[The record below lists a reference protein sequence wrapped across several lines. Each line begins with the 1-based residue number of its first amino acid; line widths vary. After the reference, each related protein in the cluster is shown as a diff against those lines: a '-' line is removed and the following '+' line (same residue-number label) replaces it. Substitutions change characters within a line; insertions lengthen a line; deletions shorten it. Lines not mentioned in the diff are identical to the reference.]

1 MHVIEQRLAL
11 LLPRGQ
17 PFCGAQSIDLA
28 FDLEQR
34 IVPLDGLQCDRRDR
48 LALAFAVAGIFLDI
62 GQFKE
67 FAPRVRMTKGEG
79 DRYRF
84 LFGDTERLEAIVT
97 IALQNAAIPG
107 QVLLRMLAAP
117 VARRIVYGRRRCRS
131 AVGPVIAHVGPYSPG
146 RAFVFGLDGN
156 GGVVA
161 KKAFGRE
168 DMRLDQI
175 KDRQERGRSIP
186 DLVGQRRGRKLD
198 ALAFEP
204 GALAVERAMH
214 SKLVEEDRRQQMR
227 TDEAARRG
235 MERRRRLADR
245 LAVSAGKF
253 LPHRLDHFEPARNLL
268 ERLGNVLAQFRQARP
283 AAACTAD
290 WGIDHHAL
298 TLDILRPRL
307 SDRPFARERTYARG
321 LGGSRLRRGFIL
333 RRRHHQF
340 FELQFHLVDQ
350 ARRALGSP
358 AAQFAL
364 QLFDRQLQTGNQG
377 LAVRQ
382 HGLRIGGLRHR
393 NVPLGDNDVAFSP

>member
-11 LLPRGQ
+11 FLPRGQ
-17 PFCGAQSIDLA
+17 SFCGAQSIDLA
-28 FDLEQR
+28 FDLKQR
-34 IVPLDGLQCDRRDR
+34 IVPSDGLQGDRRDR
-48 LALAFAVAGIFLDI
+48 LAFAFAVAGTFLDI

-67 FAPRVRMTKGEG
+67 FAPRMRMAKGKG

-97 IALQNAAIPG
+97 ITLQNAAIPG
-107 QVLLRMLAAP
+107 QVLLRMLAAA
-117 VARRIVYGRRRCRS
+117 VARSIVYGRRRCRA

-146 RAFVFGLDGN
+146 RAFVFGLNGN

-161 KKAFGRE
+161 KKPLGRE
-168 DMRLDQI
+168 DMRLDQF
-175 KDRQERGRSIP
+175 KDRQERGCSIP

-214 SKLVEEDRRQQMR
+214 AKLVKEDRRQQMW

-245 LAVSAGKF
+245 LAVTAGKF

-268 ERLGNVLAQFRQARP
+268 ERLGDVLAQFRQARP
-283 AAACTAD
+283 AAACTGD

-307 SDRPFARERTYARG
+307 SDRPFARERTHARG
-321 LGGSRLRRGFIL
+321 LGGSRLRCGFIL

-340 FELQFHLVDQ
+340 FELQFHLVD
-350 ARRALGSP
+350 
-358 AAQFAL
+358 
-364 QLFDRQLQTGNQG
+364 
-377 LAVRQ
+377 
-382 HGLRIGGLRHR
+382 
-393 NVPLGDNDVAFSP
+393 